1 MVEDKDNK
9 KYYNNTITM
18 KKLINIF
25 LIALAL
31 GFTACNND
39 DDDPIMSN
47 QDFVT
52 RASSSNLFEIRA
64 GEIAVARGE
73 NPDVKAFG
81 QHMIDEH
88 TLAGAELEDLAEENG
103 WSVQTEPFPADEQE
117 LDNLEDLTGEEFDER
132 FLRVMVISHENTYN
146 LFDLASGERGVPNE
160 ALRNWARGKLPT
172 LEMHF
177 DEALELY
184 QELNPNQ

>member
-1 MVEDKDNK
+1 
-9 KYYNNTITM
+9 M
-18 KKLINIF
+18 KKLFGIC
-25 LIALAL
+25 LIALAV

-52 RASSSNLFEIRA
+52 RASGSNVFEIRA
-64 GEIAVARGE
+64 GEIAVLKGE
-73 NPDVKAFG
+73 HPDVKAFG
-81 QHMIDEH
+81 QHMIDDH
-88 TLAGAELEDLAEENG
+88 TQAGSELEDLADANG
-103 WSVQTEPFPADEQE
+103 WSLQTTPFPTDQRE
-117 LDNLEDLTGEEFDER
+117 LENLNGLSGEEFDER
-132 FLRVMVISHENTYN
+132 FLRVMVLSHENTYN

-160 ALRNWARGKLPT
+160 ALRNWARGKLPV

-184 QELNPNQ
+184 EELNPNP